1 MVTDNN
7 SLEIIGA
14 KQLSIKKTDDNMIK
28 SETKTLSYWLSK
40 IKECLAI
47 IYPIPIVLILFTKI
61 IFACTC
67 ASGSM
72 EPALKVGTTT
82 FYNRLAY
89 IRHDIERGDIIAF
102 KSDEFGLIFAK
113 RVIGIPGDEIS
124 FENGYVVVNGLL
136 ADEPDYISEDIE
148 TNCEK
153 SFVVPEGTVFVLGD
167 NREDSYDSRF
177 WKNPYI
183 PEDRILGKYI
193 GAIPFSVEY
202 NLLRP
207 IRGLISLIYQS
218 LFNPAQT
225 P

>member
-1 MVTDNN
+1 M
-7 SLEIIGA
+7 
-14 KQLSIKKTDDNMIK
+14 SIKKTDDQMKDII
-28 SETKTLSYWLSK
+28 TKPLSYWLSK
-40 IKECLAI
+40 IKECLSI
-47 IYPIPIVLILFTKI
+47 IYPILIVLIVFTKI
-61 IFACTC
+61 LFACTC

-102 KSDEFGLIFAK
+102 KSDEFGVIFAK
-113 RVIGIPGDEIS
+113 RVIGIPGDKIS

-136 ADEPDYISEDIE
+136 VDETDYISEDIE

-153 SFVVPEGTVFVLGD
+153 TFIVPEGTVFVLGD

-183 PEDRILGKYI
+183 PEDKILGKYI

-202 NLLRP
+202 HILRP
-207 IRGLISLIYQS
+207 IRGLISLI
-218 LFNPAQT
+218 
-225 P
+225 